1 MILLHSMTVLVE
13 LMLVGW
19 RELGRECVRDW
30 LMYFWGT
37 GKKRYMVT
45 TCVDDD
51 WAKMT
56 IWG

>member
-1 MILLHSMTVLVE
+1 MTVLVE

-30 LMYFWGT
+30 LMYFWWWT

-45 TCVDDD
+45 TCVDDVSV
-51 WAKMT
+51 KMT
-56 IWG
+56 I